1 MPTKPI
7 VVADEMLPDDA
18 HDADAPMTA
27 QQADILRALCESAGE
42 PFDGGL
48 TQAAA
53 HERIELLREQV
64 NDAQNL

>member
-1 MPTKPI
+1 MPTPPN
-7 VVADEMLPDDA
+7 VLGDQMLPDGPQDP
-18 HDADAPMTA
+18 DAPMTE
-27 QQADILRALCESAGE
+27 QQADILRTLCESAGE

-64 NDAQNL
+64 NNTQNL